1 MLENLP
7 LGALKDDVGITLE
20 QQRRF
25 PLDTALALLGRFRA
39 AKFHH
44 FKRGKKG
51 ISYISPIKRRR
62 RVSGES
68 FSPSIEALISFVE
81 KYPLTEKG
89 SLAEKHLGIS
99 ADKKDDP
106 KNSDAIR
113 TLARDLRWLIAEG
126 YATEYSDGRL
136 EIRSQIAAN
145 EGKSKENEI
154 DIEADQE
161 ADDESKN
168 PQVDKNRGDP
178 EDASTDSD
186 SEGLRQS

>member
-1 MLENLP
+1 
-7 LGALKDDVGITLE
+7 
-20 QQRRF
+20 
-25 PLDTALALLGRFRA
+25 LALLGRFRA

-62 RVSGES
+62 RVPGET

-81 KYPLTEKG
+81 KHPLTDKG

-99 ADKKDDP
+99 ADKKDDL
-106 KNSDAIR
+106 KNLDAIR

-136 EIRSQIAAN
+136 EIRSQISSAN

-154 DIEADQE
+154 DIKVDQE
-161 ADDESKN
+161 AEDESKN
-168 PQVDKNRGDP
+168 LRGDKNHGDLEEAP
-178 EDASTDSD
+178 TDSD